1 MTQIG
6 RRNQTWASIL
16 TKYMLESKKQ
26 SDLLYPVSNE
36 IKLRDRGNITIWRK
50 WVIRNLLNIIH
61 LFFIATL
68 PLNRTLV
75 FLVLLNN
82 SEISDIC
89 HLHLKCQ
96 CKQED
101 DITRTPLGFCYKVT
115 SCHFIQ
121 ILFLC
126 KGIGMWMIN
135 CRLRTRI
142 ICSLFRKKQQNE
154 RKENQD
160 ILYNNCF

>member
-1 MTQIG
+1 MKWRG
-6 RRNQTWASIL
+6 RI
-16 TKYMLESKKQ
+16 
-26 SDLLYPVSNE
+26 
-36 IKLRDRGNITIWRK
+36 NITAQWKR
-50 WVIRNLLNIIH
+50 VTTDLLNIIH
-61 LFFIATL
+61 LFFTATL
-68 PLNRTLV
+68 LLNWTLV
-75 FLVLLNN
+75 SLVVLNN
-82 SEISDIC
+82 FEIGDIC

-126 KGIGMWMIN
+126 KGIGMWVIN

-142 ICSLFRKKQQNE
+142 ICSLFRKKQKKKK
-154 RKENQD
+154 RKVKTFCIIAAFRHIWCNYRKLQSSEVKYKETSACNTTD
-160 ILYNNCF
+160 ALTDLEL

>member
-1 MTQIG
+1 MK
-6 RRNQTWASIL
+6 W
-16 TKYMLESKKQ
+16 
-26 SDLLYPVSNE
+26 
-36 IKLRDRGNITIWRK
+36 RDRGNITVWRK
-50 WVIRNLLNIIH
+50 WVITNILSIIH
-61 LFFIATL
+61 LFFTATL
-68 PLNRTLV
+68 LWNKTWI
-75 FLVLLNN
+75 FLVVLHIF
-82 SEISDIC
+82 EIGDIC

-121 ILFLC
+121 ILFFC

-142 ICSLFRKKQQNE
+142 ICSLFRKKPKNPKTPKKNKKR

-160 ILYNNCF
+160 ILYKTCF